1 MQRLTLEEREVHLWF
16 DDIDRVWRAEAS
28 ILKYI
33 RAFRKAGWKELCCDN
48 DDNGTPVVATFEAP
62 AHAISIR
69 KAERKKRV
77 ITEEQR
83 AAASER
89 MVRVRESIKNT
100 EKLK

>member
-16 DDIDRVWRAEAS
+16 DDVDRVWRAEAS

-77 ITEEQR
+77 MTEEQR
-83 AAASER
+83 VAAIERLSLARNSLKISEKP
-89 MVRVRESIKNT
+89 E
-100 EKLK
+100 